1 MNNKVFVS
9 CAVTGSGDTAKKH
22 PGLPITPKQI
32 AHAAIESAKAGASIA
47 HIHVRENDGKP
58 SRRLELYKEVVDRI
72 RSNDTDIIINLTTGM
87 GGDLDIGQGN
97 NPLEFGPLT
106 DMVNVSERIA
116 NAEQF
121 LPEICTLDCG
131 SLNFGDNSLIVVN
144 TPNDLRKAAKK
155 LKEIGVKP
163 EIEAFDTGNMWFGSQ
178 LYKEGLLSD
187 PPMFQL
193 CLGIPWGAPAT
204 PLVMKTMIDI
214 MPKEAVWSG
223 FAISKNQMPYVKK
236 TVQMGGNPRVGLED
250 NLYLSKGKLATN
262 PQLVEKAV
270 KIIEDLGSKIMTP
283 SETRNKLKLNKQK

>member
-58 SRRLELYKEVVDRI
+58 SRRLELYKEVVERI
-72 RSNDTDIIINLTTGM
+72 RSSDTDIIINLTTGM

-131 SLNFGDNSLIVVN
+131 SLNFGDSSLIVVN

-155 LKEIGVKP
+155 LKEIKVKP
-163 EIEAFDTGNMWFGSQ
+163 EIEAFDLGNMWFGAQ
-178 LYKEGLLSD
+178 LYKEGLLDD
-187 PPMFQL
+187 PPMFQM

-204 PLVMKTMIDI
+204 PLAMQAMKDI

-223 FAISKNQMPYVKK
+223 FAISKQEMPYVAQ
-236 TVQMGGNPRVGLED
+236 TVIMGGNPRVGLED

-262 PQLVEKAV
+262 AQLVEKAIRIV
-270 KIIEDLGSKIMTP
+270 SDLGVTIMTP
-283 SETRNKLKLNKQK
+283 AETREKLKLVKHK